1 MSRQLLMVMVLGL
14 LLMGSATFVRRA
26 VGGDHSEARAGGA
39 EYDAA
44 GRVVRTA
51 DDLEVSFPPTAGES
65 MAPSSAL
72 GDGDRGPAPPARG
85 SRSLNSDLAWFWPPL
100 GVGIGATGMFLEDL
114 DGQGG
119 LELVAAAAPGGFG
132 ANTYWYVLAWDGLGY
147 ERVWTHV
154 PMDEPIAALT
164 VAQVDTDP
172 ALEVLVA
179 SGSTVW
185 IYDGGARELQGSI
198 TVAVVPTALVAG
210 DVDADGD
217 AEIVV
222 CDELDLYTYEV
233 ATGVQELMR
242 LGFGGLAMDLGQ
254 VDADPALEIGVTNG
268 DQPAYVLDGVTG
280 LTDWGTGDGLGHVIR
295 FGDLN
300 GDGYDEAVGGFAWT
314 TGVRVYDVFADTLLW
329 EEPVFNLAAVK
340 VENVEGDARPEVIY
354 GEAQWGDVHVL
365 DQNGVELWAVDN
377 PEHGTTDIAVGDG
390 DGDGVR
396 EVLWGAGYTSTGPD
410 YLFAADGVTHLQE
423 WQSIDLVAPFLGL
436 DFGDVDADGQDEFL
450 VTTFSSD
457 SGYDDG
463 RYLVFD
469 AISHELEHVS
479 DPPTSSEWTGVW
491 GGQLLNIDADPQ
503 LEICMT
509 TGITYSGWIACFDG
523 LTHVEEWHFSIPS
536 GLSFGSLLAADVDG
550 DGDLELVAGTIKEH
564 TGAPGVYVYVL
575 DPETGLLF
583 WRSPDLGNS
592 WYQLTMLE
600 VGDVDGDL
608 DPEVV
613 VASDGDWVAVLDGAT
628 GAVELA
634 PSAHEVNS
642 LKLTDVD
649 GLGDLEILI
658 GTDDG
663 MLETIDPSTGAATV
677 VGGPLPGP
685 VEGIE
690 RGIFRGDDLYV
701 ISSAGTL
708 GFYPAL
714 DAAAEASV
722 FLGPGTGRH
731 DSLLVGDF
739 RGHGNRVLANNG
751 VGVAEVTTGGVPG
764 ETIFDDGF
772 ESGDTSAWSSTV
784 P

>member
-1 MSRQLLMVMVLGL
+1 MSRQLWLVVVLGFL
-14 LLMGSATFVRRA
+14 LVGSAAAGRRA
-26 VGGDHSEARAGGA
+26 GGGDHQGRA

-51 DDLEVSFPPTAGES
+51 AGLEVSFPSPAGEFE
-65 MAPSSAL
+65 APSSAP
-72 GDGDRGPAPPARG
+72 GDAGRGPAPPARAAG
-85 SRSLNSDLAWFWPPL
+85 DLSANLAWFWPPL
-100 GVGIGATGMFLEDL
+100 GVGIGATGMFLENL

-119 LELVAAAAPGGFG
+119 LELVAAATPGGFG
-132 ANTYWYVLAWDGLGY
+132 ANTYWYALAWDGSNY
-147 ERVWTHV
+147 ERVWTNV
-154 PMDEPIAALT
+154 PMDEPIEALT
-164 VAQVDTDP
+164 VAQVDGDP

-179 SGSTVW
+179 TGTTVW
-185 IYDGGARELQGSI
+185 IYDGAARELQGSI
-198 TVAVVPTALVAG
+198 AVAVVPTALVAG

-222 CDELDLYTYEV
+222 CDDLDLYTYAV
-233 ATGVQELMR
+233 ATGAQELVR
-242 LGFGGLAMDLGQ
+242 LGFGGVAMDLGQ
-254 VDADPALEIGVTNG
+254 VDDDSALEIGITNG
-268 DQPAYVLDGVTG
+268 SQPAYVLDGATG

-295 FGDLN
+295 FGDLT
-300 GDGYDEAVGGFAWT
+300 GDGHDEAVGGFAWT
-314 TGVRVYDVFADTLLW
+314 TGVRVYDVFGDALLW
-329 EEPVFNLAAVK
+329 EEPVFNLAAVR

-377 PEHGTTDIAVGDG
+377 PEHGTTDIAIGDA

-410 YLFAADGVTHLQE
+410 YLFAADAVTHVQE
-423 WQSIDLVAPFLGL
+423 WQSIDLVAPLLGL
-436 DFGDVDADGQDEFL
+436 DFGDVDADGDDEFL

-463 RYLVFD
+463 RYLIFD
-469 AISHELEHVS
+469 VLSHALEHVS
-479 DPPTSSEWTGVW
+479 APPTSSEWTGVW
-491 GGQLLNIDADPQ
+491 GAQLLDTDADPQ

-509 TGITYSGWIACFDG
+509 TGVTYSGWIACFDG
-523 LTHVEEWHFSIPS
+523 LTHAEEWSFSIPS

-550 DGDLELVAGTIKEH
+550 GGDLELVAGTIKEH
-564 TGAPGVYVYVL
+564 TGAPGVFVYAL

-628 GAVELA
+628 GAIELA
-634 PSAHEVNS
+634 PSAHPVNS
-642 LKLTDVD
+642 LKLADVD
-649 GLGDLEILI
+649 GLGDLEIVI

-663 MLETIDPSTGAATV
+663 MLATIDPSTGAATV

-690 RGIFRGDDLYV
+690 RGIFRGEELYV
-701 ISSAGTL
+701 LSSDGTL

-714 DAAAEASV
+714 DAQPVASI
-722 FLGPGTGRH
+722 FLGTGTGRH

-739 RGHGNRVLANNG
+739 RGNGDRVLAGNS
-751 VGVAEVTTGGVPG
+751 VGVAEVATSAVPG
-764 ETIFDDGF
+764 TPIFADGF
-772 ESGDTSAWSSTV
+772 ESGDTSAWSATV